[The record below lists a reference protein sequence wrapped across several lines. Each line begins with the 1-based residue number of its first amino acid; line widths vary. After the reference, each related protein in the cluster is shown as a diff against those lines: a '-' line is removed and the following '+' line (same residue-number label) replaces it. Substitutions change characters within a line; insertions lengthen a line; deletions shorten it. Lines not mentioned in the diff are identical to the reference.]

1 MARNQIIIRRP
12 ASPDESDNDQN
23 PIDDRYNNEFND
35 AIDHNGPSSLND
47 AENEQNNND
56 NQDSNDTAND
66 LNDQENNN
74 NQNNNTK
81 NDKRSVADRERTPS
95 ERWKNNTSPASKD
108 KDGKSHRARIRST
121 GIFIKKKNRVR
132 VRSASTFIKKR
143 SAAMLV
149 VALLGLGGAVPFIGM
164 SSLPMAILGNLDA
177 KSLLQPLSAYLQD
190 YYGFKFFGVDLSKK
204 GSVASDG
211 DTFAGL
217 RDTEIEELKK
227 NGVEFPE
234 EGKKLKSGKIVYDK
248 IVIDGKEITPS
259 SFKQELR
266 QNPGLRRKVI
276 FQKGSYFKS
285 AKSAATKKLKSCS
298 NIQLIQIP

>member
-95 ERWKNNTSPASKD
+95 GRWKNNTSPESKD
-108 KDGKSHRARIRST
+108 KDGKHVY
-121 GIFIKKKNRVR
+121 RVR
-132 VRSASTFIKKR
+132 VRPIDVIKGRVKIRPFGAFIKKR

-177 KSLLQPLSAYLQD
+177 K
-190 YYGFKFFGVDLSKK
+190 
-204 GSVASDG
+204 
-211 DTFAGL
+211 
-217 RDTEIEELKK
+217 
-227 NGVEFPE
+227 
-234 EGKKLKSGKIVYDK
+234 KIGRAHV
-248 IVIDGKEITPS
+248 
-259 SFKQELR
+259 
-266 QNPGLRRKVI
+266 
-276 FQKGSYFKS
+276 
-285 AKSAATKKLKSCS
+285 
-298 NIQLIQIP
+298 